1 MPLAHGR
8 IANAISMRH
17 ALRAQIES
25 FLPHVVHVHTSA
37 AFLAAYIPRRRSRK
51 YALIATMHN
60 SFDMKTNLY
69 ALADGVIAISSG
81 VADQLERRPW
91 FARTPVAMILN
102 GYGGAWTSLGAA
114 ASRHLVGQPILCVA
128 GLYKRKGIDTLIK
141 AFSRL
146 ASSMPSVSLYIVGDG
161 PERRR
166 LTRLAS
172 RQACADR
179 IVFLGFQ
186 ADIQGLMQQA
196 ALLALPSRAEP
207 FGLVLLEA
215 RRMGLPIVASAIGGI
230 PDVLSYGVAGMLV
243 EPNNVIQLARALE
256 LSLHSSIRPV
266 ALADLPR
273 DFSIERQRIETDLT
287 YKEAINRR
295 MFV

>member
-1 MPLAHGR
+1 
-8 IANAISMRH
+8 
-17 ALRAQIES
+17 
-25 FLPHVVHVHTSA
+25 
-37 AFLAAYIPRRRSRK
+37 
-51 YALIATMHN
+51 MHN